1 MKASEEISA
10 DLFIKNC
17 VKTGV
22 EKHRKIV
29 NHAKEQKSSE
39 FASNVDKLIRE
50 GDSNI
55 YSDVINHQICSEH
68 NVDMM
73 YDQSK
78 EEHYCPICL

>member
-17 VKTGV
+17 VKTGI
-22 EKHRKIV
+22 EQHRKIV
-29 NHAKEQKSSE
+29 DHAKEEKSSE
-39 FASNVDKLIRE
+39 FASNVDELIRE
-50 GDSNI
+50 GESNV
-55 YSDVINHQICSEH
+55 YSRVINQRRCSEH